1 MSRGGLLIIAAFL
14 LPAALLVA
22 ACGGAS
28 KDVFDEPPEN
38 TKLAVRLDEY
48 KVETRPGEPTEAVIR
63 LATQNTGTIAHELKV
78 IRTDLAADALPQ
90 KGGVVDESQVQVVA
104 KSKELKRRDKATLDV
119 KLQPGSYVF
128 ICNISGHYA
137 LGMRAGIKVVAA
149 PSGSAPY

>member
-1 MSRGGLLIIAAFL
+1 MSRGGLLLIAASL

-28 KDVFDEPPEN
+28 KDVFDEPPESA
-38 TKLAVRLDEY
+38 KLAVRLDEY
-48 KVETRPGEPTEAVIR
+48 KVETRPGEATEAVTR

-78 IRTDLAADALPQ
+78 VRTDLAADALPQ
-90 KGGVVDESQVQVVA
+90 KGGVVDESQLQVVA

-119 KLQPGSYVF
+119 KLQPGSYVL

-137 LGMRAGIKVVAA
+137 LGMHAGIKVVASA
-149 PSGSAPY
+149 GSAPY